1 MSGSAEPVARRR
13 PLRLRTQLLA
23 VVVGVAL
30 LLAVL
35 LAVASALAL
44 RSSLLAQVD
53 TSLRA
58 AADRGRS
65 AFQSTPPEPGTGV
78 LPPGVGA
85 PGAAG
90 VLLPDDT
97 ASGAPARESGAVAPE
112 LPWGSDP
119 PSLGVRGQAAGTVAL
134 ELVDGEVTDAGY
146 IDSDGV
152 LQELTD
158 AQAAVLSGVGTQPTW
173 VEIPGLGTFRAL
185 AMDDLGPPRMPGS
198 GAGAGADSG
207 SAPAVGEGVTVV
219 TAVPWAPSAETLRR
233 FVLVEALV
241 GAGALVL
248 AAGVAAL
255 LVRRA
260 LRPLDRMARTAQRV
274 AELPLERGDVAI
286 HERVPD
292 ADPRTEVGAVGAAL
306 NRMLGHVESSLA
318 ARYESETMVRSFVA
332 DASHELRTPL
342 ASIRGYTELV
352 LRRSAR
358 TGELGPETV
367 HALERVTA
375 ESARMQSLVEDLLL
389 LARLDAG
396 RELALDEVDV
406 VELAADATSDAHA
419 ASRDHVWR
427 LDVPPEGVPPVLGDA
442 SRLRQVLVN
451 LLGNARAHTPA
462 GTTVTTAVRA
472 ETREGG
478 DSAVLLTVSDDGP
491 GIDPALLP
499 TLFDRFTRGDSART
513 HGAGDGGE
521 QPGSTGLG
529 LAIAQAIV
537 QGHGGSIAV
546 ESRPGSTTFTVHLPC
561 TPPLPT
567 PARAD

>member
-1 MSGSAEPVARRR
+1 MSARRR

-65 AFQSTPPEPGTGV
+65 AFQSTPPEPGNGAF
-78 LPPGVGA
+78 PPGAGGSG
-85 PGAAG
+85 GAAG
-90 VLLPDDT
+90 LLPEDA
-97 ASGAPARESGAVAPE
+97 ASGTPAGESGAVAPE

-198 GAGAGADSG
+198 GADAGAGVDLGA
-207 SAPAVGEGVTVV
+207 APAAGASVTVV

-292 ADPRTEVGAVGAAL
+292 ADARTEVGAVGAAL

-318 ARYESETMVRSFVA
+318 ARHESETMVRSFVA

-472 ETREGG
+472 ETCEGG
-478 DSAVLLTVSDDGP
+478 EGGVLVTVSDDGP

-499 TLFDRFTRGDSART
+499 ALFDRFTRGDSART
-513 HGAGDGGE
+513 HGADGAEE

-561 TPPLPT
+561 TPPPPA